1 MSSEA
6 IGWVWKFSPY
16 TGADFAC
23 HLAFADVV
31 NDLHGNE
38 VWCRQALLAAKARV
52 SRSTA
57 NAWLKKASEGDVKYI
72 QLLEDNAA
80 KGHPN
85 RYKFLKPNVP
95 QVWDPQGVSAPAT
108 GGGVSA
114 LTTRGVVADDR
125 GVSSDSTGGVGS
137 HDTEPNTTQEGTQ
150 EEPNNASAAPSLR
163 SSSPEEEQD
172 ARENANATNPQCPP
186 PPEASPPP
194 PPADQAAPAKV
205 KVDDEPDPEV
215 VRLCTLLAD
224 LYHANGNTRPNPN
237 QKAWYRDMRLLLTKD
252 GPEGTGWSSDRV
264 ETIIRWALAD
274 SFWQDNIRSV
284 PKLRKQFDVLR
295 GRRNQEIQKATS
307 GRSAVRDQGRSILDE
322 FRARSTSE
330 A

>member
-31 NDLHGNE
+31 NDIHNNE
-38 VWCRQALLAAKARV
+38 VWARQGLLAAKARV

-57 NAWLKKASEGDVKYI
+57 NSWLGRAEKAGFVK
-72 QLLEDNAA
+72 LLEDNAS

-85 RYKFLKPNVP
+85 RYRFLTPPVV

-108 GGGVSA
+108 GGGVSS
-114 LTTRGVVADDR
+114 LTTGGVVDDDR
-125 GVSSDSTGGVGS
+125 GVSAGTTGGVAGD
-137 HDTEPNTTQEGTQ
+137 DTEPNTTERGTQ
-150 EEPNNASAAPSLR
+150 EEPNATASPSPR
-163 SSSPEEEQD
+163 VVSPEEETTVELNQ
-172 ARENANATNPQCPP
+172 NATNPQSPS
-186 PPEASPPP
+186 PPEA
-194 PPADQAAPAKV
+194 AAPPLPMAPEVTIIKA
-205 KVDDEPDPEV
+205 KVDDEPSEDV

-224 LYHANGNTRPNPN
+224 LYHGNGNTRPNPN

-252 GPEGTGWSSDRV
+252 GPEGTGWAPDRV

-295 GRRNQEIQKATS
+295 GRRNQDLQKAP
-307 GRSAVRDQGRSILDE
+307 GRSAVKDQGRSILEEMEAE
-322 FRARSTSE
+322 FARE
-330 A
+330 G